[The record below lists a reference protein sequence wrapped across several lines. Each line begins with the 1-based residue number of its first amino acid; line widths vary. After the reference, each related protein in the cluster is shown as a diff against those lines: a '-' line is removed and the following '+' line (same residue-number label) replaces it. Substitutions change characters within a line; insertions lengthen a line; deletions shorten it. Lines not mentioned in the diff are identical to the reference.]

1 MSHRRKQ
8 KDSQKKERKAN
19 KQRPRVP
26 SGDLRTGIYYQPL
39 SERGCTFA
47 QRLTPDSTAGEWVL
61 ESNNAESISPT
72 FQGRPSLRKITR
84 TTEVDT

>member
-1 MSHRRKQ
+1 MSHRRKK
-8 KDSQKKERKAN
+8 KDNQKKERKIN

-26 SGDLRTGIYYQPL
+26 SRDLRTTIHYQPL

-47 QRLTPDSTAGEWVL
+47 LRQPPDSTADEWIL

-72 FQGRPSLRKITR
+72 FQGRPTLRKITR
-84 TTEVDT
+84 TTKVDT

>member
-1 MSHRRKQ
+1 MSHRWQ
-8 KDSQKKERKAN
+8 KKVNKKKERKTN

-26 SGDLRTGIYYQPL
+26 SSNLGSSIYYQPL

-47 QRLTPDSTAGEWVL
+47 LRQSPNSTADEWIL

-72 FQGRPSLRKITR
+72 FQGRPTLRKITR

>member
-1 MSHRRKQ
+1 MSHRWK
-8 KDSQKKERKAN
+8 KKAAQKKERKAN

-26 SGDLRTGIYYQPL
+26 SRDMGVTIYYQPL

-47 QRLTPDSTAGEWVL
+47 QRLTPDSAADEWIL
-61 ESNNAESISPT
+61 ESNNTESISPT
-72 FQGRPSLRKITR
+72 FQGRPTLRKITR